1 MKDSNS
7 NQEALDLKKEINRL
21 EMRKFKYC
29 SLINAKIHDL
39 QEKFEKSCIHN
50 EMVMEYKFEP
60 GSYYDQCKYINQT
73 VCKVCGKILEKDI
86 RFGGY
91 G

>member
-1 MKDSNS
+1 MDCGSHHVSKNYKMKDSNS

-50 EMVMEYKFEP
+50 
-60 GSYYDQCKYINQT
+60 SSIH
-73 VCKVCGKILEKDI
+73 
-86 RFGGY
+86 
-91 G
+91 